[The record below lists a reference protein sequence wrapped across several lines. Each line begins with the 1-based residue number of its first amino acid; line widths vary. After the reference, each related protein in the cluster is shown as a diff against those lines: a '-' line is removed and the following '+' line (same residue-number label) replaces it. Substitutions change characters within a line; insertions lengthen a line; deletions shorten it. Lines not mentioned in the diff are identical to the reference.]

1 MSYLDK
7 LADIRHFIFDVD
19 GVLTNGLLHVQ
30 ENGELLRQMHTRD
43 GYALKT
49 ALDCKFPITIIT
61 GGNSQGVIKRLNGL
75 GITQIYASVK
85 HKLSILEDLVHSQNL
100 DLSTVA
106 YMGDDL
112 PDYECMRAVHL
123 AACPADAVM
132 EIKTVSQYIS
142 PCKGGEG
149 CVRDLIEKVLKAQN
163 KWSVV
168 SG

>member
-43 GYALKT
+43 GYALKA
-49 ALDCKFPITIIT
+49 ALEQKFAITIIT

-75 GITQIYASVK
+75 GITHIYSGIH
-85 HKLSILEDLVHSQNL
+85 HKLKTLEELVHNHNL

-123 AACPADAVM
+123 AACPSDAAM
-132 EIKTVSQYIS
+132 EIKTISQYIS
-142 PCKGGEG
+142 PVKGGEG

-163 KWSVV
+163 KWKIE
-168 SG
+168 

>member
-7 LADIRHFIFDVD
+7 LADIKHFIFDVD
-19 GVLTNGLLHVQ
+19 GVLTNGCVQVQ
-30 ENGELLRQMHTRD
+30 ENGDLLRQMHTRD

-49 ALDCKFPITIIT
+49 ALEQKFSITIIT
-61 GGNSQGVIKRLNGL
+61 GGNSIGVIKRLEVL
-75 GITQIYASVK
+75 GIKDIHSNIK
-85 HKLSILEDLVHSQNL
+85 NKLKILEEMVHSHNL
-100 DLSTVA
+100 DLNQVA

-123 AACPADAVM
+123 AACPTDAAM

-142 PCKGGEG
+142 PYKGGEG

-163 KWSVV
+163 KWKIENR
-168 SG
+168 